1 MSADVSLPDAAKPN
15 FKKVLRLV
23 YAIVLFGFTVLTA
36 VAGHAEHLREL
47 ADDFY
52 SALNTIDPFVITA
65 RWWNH
70 TLWDWDTVHDL
81 TQGGLLAAFIL
92 AGAVAIG
99 YRVLGEVC
107 TANVEAHKKLWFSFL
122 LSGLVAFPLKMIL
135 LGLTAAFGMAMGFVI
150 WINAMIIGVIEL
162 FLVLHHV
169 HKGASAVKEAAKEAA
184 EVIKSAH

>member
-1 MSADVSLPDAAKPN
+1 MSADASMPDAAKPN
-15 FKKVLRLV
+15 SKKILRLV
-23 YAIVLFGFTVLTA
+23 YAIVLLAFTVVGA
-36 VAGHAEHLREL
+36 FAGHAEHLREL

-52 SALNTIDPFVITA
+52 SALNVIDPFVITA

-70 TLWDWDTVHDL
+70 TFWEWETLHDL
-81 TQGGLLAAFIL
+81 TQGGLLAGVIL

-99 YRVLGEVC
+99 YHVLGAVW
-107 TANVEAHKKLWFSFL
+107 TTNVEAHKKLWFSFL

-150 WINAMIIGVIEL
+150 WINAMIIGIIEL

-169 HKGASAVKEAAKEAA
+169 HKGASAVKAAAQEAAA
-184 EVIKSAH
+184 VIKSAP

>member
-1 MSADVSLPDAAKPN
+1 MSAVSTPDAAKPN

-23 YAIVLFGFTVLTA
+23 YAIVLFCFTVVTA

-52 SALNTIDPFVITA
+52 SALNVIDPFVITA

-70 TLWDWDTVHDL
+70 TFWEWETVNEL
-81 TQGGLLAAFIL
+81 TQGGILAAFIL

-99 YRVLGEVC
+99 YRVLGEVWQ
-107 TANVEAHKKLWFSFL
+107 VEAHKKLWFSFL

-150 WINAMIIGVIEL
+150 WINAMIIGIIEL

-184 EVIKSAH
+184 QVIKSGP